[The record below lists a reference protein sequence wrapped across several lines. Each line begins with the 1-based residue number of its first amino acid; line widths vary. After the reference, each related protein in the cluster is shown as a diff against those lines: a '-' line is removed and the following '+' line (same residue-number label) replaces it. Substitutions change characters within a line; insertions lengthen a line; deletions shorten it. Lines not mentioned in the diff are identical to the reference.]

1 MEAELMLHKAKRLIC
16 QCETVKEQQEVLK
29 PPIKEETSLDLV
41 VEIVASRRKLPGI
54 LTAISVLGFELL

>member
-1 MEAELMLHKAKRLIC
+1 M
-16 QCETVKEQQEVLK
+16 LK